1 MERTIV
7 AAPLVP
13 WQDRTYLGHVISQG
27 FHAMSSSP
35 HRYRVTVT
43 PIERDGLPC
52 RGRCSIEFDQA
63 CGEDWMRLIEGT
75 QRLPGFSGDE
85 RTALVVAL
93 RLLDGLARR
102 PRGNGDDPLA
112 GLRTPLAS
120 LLQRIDSQPA

>member
-7 AAPLVP
+7 AIPLVGAK
-13 WQDRTYLGHVISQG
+13 DRTYLGDVTPQGLHV
-27 FHAMSSSP
+27 MSSSP

-43 PIERDGLPC
+43 PIERSGLPC
-52 RGRCSIEFDQA
+52 RGRCSIEFDQS
-63 CGEDWMRLIEGT
+63 CGEDWMRLVEGS

-85 RTALVVAL
+85 RTALVVGL

-102 PRGNGDDPLA
+102 PRGNGEDTLA
-112 GLRTPLAS
+112 ALRSPLAS